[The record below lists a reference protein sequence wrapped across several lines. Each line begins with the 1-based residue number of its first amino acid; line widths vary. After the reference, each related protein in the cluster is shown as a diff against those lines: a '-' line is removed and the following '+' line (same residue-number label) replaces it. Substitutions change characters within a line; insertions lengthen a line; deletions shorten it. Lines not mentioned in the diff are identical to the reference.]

1 MEKFTREITFE
12 GINKEI
18 EETLNE
24 LGYVDIEYLEDFCN
38 ENNLELIV
46 ETQGYRKYKESCLV
60 GWNDAETSENI
71 CDALLSLYDCNYTDD
86 NDLIYDIYIDNGN
99 EKTFVKTLE
108 IKDYTDLTIVDEH
121 GIEVDPYGND
131 FIDAIVK
138 KVDESLNNGNLQD
151 TTLYKSIFKTQEDID
166 EKYNTNYNYL
176 IDKVVKSV
184 KNYMLADTERRFD
197 IDVSNHFASCYLF
210 YKVPTF
216 RDYYSNYYVDDIK
229 DVLSHEDL

>member
-86 NDLIYDIYIDNGN
+86 NDLNYDIYIDNGN

-108 IKDYTDLTIVDEH
+108 IKDYTDLVIVNEH
-121 GIEVDPYGND
+121 GVEVDPYGNN

-166 EKYNTNYNYL
+166 DDEKYNTNYNYL

-184 KNYMLADTERRFD
+184 KNYMLEDTGCRFD
-197 IDVSNHFASCYLF
+197 IDVSTHFISCYLF
-210 YKVPTF
+210 YKVPTI
-216 RDYYSNYYVDDIK
+216 RDYYIDDIK
-229 DVLSHEDL
+229 DVLTYNDL